1 MRRVDIRN
9 PILIFDMGH
18 PSLSPECRH
27 GNSLPLRGKST
38 AKKGLT
44 ETALRIIPFWD
55 YLRISDHGSAPMAS
69 RGRKLGKSV
78 HSAAQ
83 RLLCD
88 LMIEARRRAG
98 LTQQALADRLSKP
111 QSFIDV
117 VEFIAICRA
126 IPADSASILAKVA
139 KLA

>member
-1 MRRVDIRN
+1 
-9 PILIFDMGH
+9 
-18 PSLSPECRH
+18 
-27 GNSLPLRGKST
+27 
-38 AKKGLT
+38 
-44 ETALRIIPFWD
+44 
-55 YLRISDHGSAPMAS
+55 MAS

-111 QSFIDV
+111 QSFIAKYENGERRIDV
-117 VEFIAICRA
+117 VEFIAICRT

>member
-1 MRRVDIRN
+1 INLRAEDRDVCDIPLPKSPQQVAQEHMLDQLFARIHVMRRVDIRN

-55 YLRISDHGSAPMAS
+55 YPDIGSWS
-69 RGRKLGKSV
+69 RADGFSRAQTQIGR
-78 HSAAQ
+78 A
-83 RLLCD
+83 
-88 LMIEARRRAG
+88 
-98 LTQQALADRLSKP
+98 
-111 QSFIDV
+111 
-117 VEFIAICRA
+117 
-126 IPADSASILAKVA
+126 
-139 KLA
+139 